1 VVVAVVAK
9 PVLQEPLE
17 EQAEVVQVVEQH
29 LTHLVIQQ
37 GLEQM
42 ELLILVAVA
51 VEVLVEL
58 KLEEMVELEL

>member
-1 VVVAVVAK
+1 MVVAVVAK

-37 GLEQM
+37 ELEQM
-42 ELLILVAVA
+42 ELLILVAVE

-58 KLEEMVELEL
+58 KLEETVELEL

>member
-1 VVVAVVAK
+1 VVVAVVVK